1 MYVLPAIDIRGGK
14 VVRLTRGDYG
24 QEERY
29 EITPLRAAM
38 EFKEC
43 GAEYLHVVDLDGAKD
58 GKLQNFDII
67 RDIVETTGLFVEVG
81 GGIRNYDS
89 IAAYI
94 EAGVQ
99 RVILGTVATNNL
111 PFLRDM
117 LKEFDDKIALGIDA
131 KDGYVCVDGWQ
142 TQTKIVAEEHCKR
155 AGPMGVKTVVYTDIG
170 RDGMLEG
177 PSFDLYAE
185 LQERFPALRI
195 IVSGGVS
202 CLDDIRR
209 ADAMGFAGI
218 IVGKAIYE
226 NHITLKDLALCLQNG
241 SFPA

>member
-14 VVRLTRGDYG
+14 VVRLTQGDYG
-24 QEERY
+24 QEQRY

-58 GKLQNFDII
+58 GRLENFDVI
-67 RDIVETTGLFVEVG
+67 RDIVESTGMFVEVG

-89 IAAYI
+89 IAAYVDC
-94 EAGVQ
+94 GVQ

-117 LKEFDDKIALGIDA
+117 LKEFPGKIALGIDA

-142 TQTKIVAEEHCKR
+142 TKTKIVAEEHCKR
-155 AGPMGVKTVVYTDIG
+155 AGPMGVETVIYTDIG

-177 PSFDLYAE
+177 TNLDVYRRLV
-185 LQERFPALRI
+185 PACSARI
-195 IVSGGVS
+195 IASGGVS
-202 CLDDIRR
+202 DVREVEALREV
-209 ADAMGFAGI
+209 GVEGVI
-218 IVGKAIYE
+218 IGKALYTGKI
-226 NHITLKDLALCLQNG
+226 DLREALQAARG
-241 SFPA
+241 

>member
-14 VVRLTRGDYG
+14 VVRLTQGDYG

-29 EITPLRAAM
+29 ELTPLRAAM

-43 GAEYLHVVDLDGAKD
+43 GAEYLHVVDLDGARD
-58 GKLQNFDII
+58 GKLENFDVI

-117 LKEFDDKIALGIDA
+117 LKEFPEKIALGIDA
-131 KDGYVCVDGWQ
+131 RDGYVCVDGWQ
-142 TQTKIVAEEHCKR
+142 TKTKIVAEEHCKR
-155 AGPMGVKTVVYTDIG
+155 AGPMGVTTVIYTDIG

-177 PSFDLYAE
+177 ANLDVYRRLV
-185 LQERFPALRI
+185 PACTSKI
-195 IVSGGVS
+195 IASGGVS
-202 CLDDIRR
+202 DVREVAALREV
-209 ADAMGFAGI
+209 GVEGVI
-218 IVGKAIYE
+218 IGKALYTGKI
-226 NHITLKDLALCLQNG
+226 DLREALQAAKG
-241 SFPA
+241 